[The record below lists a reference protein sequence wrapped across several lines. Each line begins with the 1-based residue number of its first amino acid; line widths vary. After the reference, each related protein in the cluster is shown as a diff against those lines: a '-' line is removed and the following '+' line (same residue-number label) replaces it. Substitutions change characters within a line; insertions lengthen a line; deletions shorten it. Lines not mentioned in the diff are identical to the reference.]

1 MSLKV
6 LSRLLGAGA
15 ACATAAFGISV
26 APAVHA
32 QPAYDNGYYADDYAP
47 SVGEITVRPSRRY
60 ERSEIGAPI
69 VWARARRIVDAS
81 DLDLST
87 GWGRR
92 ALYHR
97 VSNAAWDACNDLDNS
112 WTMGLYPVDDP
123 NGVDCHY
130 RAVHRAMHRALGY

>member
-1 MSLKV
+1 MHLKSFAQM
-6 LSRLLGAGA
+6 LSAGA
-15 ACATAAFGISV
+15 ACAAAAAGISF

-32 QPAYDNGYYADDYAP
+32 QPAYDTGYYADDYAP
-47 SVGEITVRPSRRY
+47 AVPEITVRPTRRY
-60 ERSEIGAPI
+60 ERSQIGAPI
-69 VWARARRIVDAS
+69 VWARATRYVDAS

-97 VSNAAWDACNDLDNS
+97 VSDAAWDACNDLDS
-112 WTMGLYPVDDP
+112 GAMGLYPVDDA
-123 NGVDCHY
+123 NGVDCHA

>member
-1 MSLKV
+1 MHLKSFAQM
-6 LSRLLGAGA
+6 LSAGA
-15 ACATAAFGISV
+15 ACAAAALGISF

-47 SVGEITVRPSRRY
+47 AVPEITVRPTRRF

-69 VWARARRIVDAS
+69 VWARSSRIVDAS

-87 GWGRR
+87 DWGRR

-97 VSNAAWDACNDLDNS
+97 VSDAAWDACNDLDS
-112 WTMGLYPVDDP
+112 GAMGLYPVDDP
-123 NGVDCHY
+123 NGVD
-130 RAVHRAMHRALGY
+130 